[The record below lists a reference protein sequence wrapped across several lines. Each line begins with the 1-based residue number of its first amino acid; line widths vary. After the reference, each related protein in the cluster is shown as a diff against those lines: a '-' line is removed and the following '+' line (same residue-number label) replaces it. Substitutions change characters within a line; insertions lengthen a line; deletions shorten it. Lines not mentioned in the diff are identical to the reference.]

1 MEQDVRDD
9 PRSAN
14 DSRMRTPVQS
24 GKEAPV
30 ESKPSTR
37 QRWNEAHLSKM
48 ATFWLCLASVVV
60 VLILGF
66 TWGGWMT
73 EGGAEKIAQAAAK
86 TAVIERL
93 APICV
98 AQFSQDPDSLLKL
111 DELNGMTSY
120 QRAQYV
126 QDQGWATISGEEKPD
141 RQVANACTQ
150 LIMDMSP

>member
-1 MEQDVRDD
+1 VEPNVRDD

-24 GKEAPV
+24 GKEEPV

-37 QRWNEAHLSKM
+37 QRWSEARLSKM
-48 ATFWLCLASVVV
+48 TTFWLCLASVVV

-73 EGGAEKIAQAAAK
+73 AGGAEKIAQTAAK

-98 AQFSQDPDSLLKL
+98 AQFNQDPDSFMKL
-111 DELNGMTSY
+111 EELNGMSSY
-120 QRAQYV
+120 QQAQFV
-126 QDQGWATISGEEKPD
+126 SDQGWATISGQEKPD
-141 RQVANACTQ
+141 RQVANVCTK
-150 LIMDMSP
+150 LILEMSP